1 MAERESYIDVESF
14 KFADIA
20 KLWGRERLEHE
31 VVIGRELAHGI
42 INEGLRFQSISPKW
56 VKSSE
61 SFRGSPL
68 VGFSARQDLPPVL
81 LRADALEHL
90 LRVARNAVDPDMSIL
105 FDEFITRDDFRNWLV
120 HSGRALPS
128 FWFDTNERH
137 VEGQ

>member
-1 MAERESYIDVESF
+1 MTEQQSYVEVDSF

-20 KLWGRERLEHE
+20 AIWGRERLEHE

-42 INEGLRFQSISPKW
+42 IHEGLRFQSISPKW

-68 VGFSARQDLPPVL
+68 VGFSVRQDLPPVL

-90 LRVARNAVDPDMSIL
+90 LRVARNAVDPDKSIL
-105 FDEFITRDDFRNWLV
+105 TDEFVTKDDFRNWLV
-120 HSGRALPS
+120 HTGRALPE
-128 FWFDTNERH
+128 FWFDSSERQ
-137 VEGQ
+137 VEA